1 VLLAF
6 VPFGLVLGFRRDPL
20 LTGLL
25 ASHAGALMMMVALT
39 SGNIGTL
46 VRHRGLALPYLAW
59 LSGLGFYHVV
69 SHLTAAPPVLTGVT
83 MHGDR

>member
-59 LSGLGFYHVV
+59 LSGLGLYHVV
-69 SHLTAAPPVLTGVT
+69 SYLTAAPQVLTGVT
-83 MHGDR
+83 THGDR